1 MTRRSLL
8 LALLMT
14 CGFLPSSWAADVPS
28 EVTVFLGTYTRNSDS
43 KGIYASKLNLKT
55 GELSQPELKAEIANP
70 SFLAIAPDGKHLYC
84 VAELAEFEGKK
95 NTGGV
100 AAFEIDPATK
110 NLKPLNQQSSGGA
123 GPCHCVVDHSGR
135 NVLVA
140 NYGGGSVACLPIN
153 ADGSLKPA
161 SAFIQH
167 AGEVADKKRQQG
179 PHGHSINVD
188 HHNRFA
194 VAADLGLD
202 KLLVYRFDAEKG
214 TLEPN
219 EPPSTSLQP
228 VDGPRHFA
236 FHPNGDFAYAINEIS
251 LTVTAFRYAPQH
263 GVLYAMQRISTV
275 PDDVKGPKY
284 STAEVQVHPSGKWVY
299 GSNRGHDSIAMFAV
313 DAKTGQLKSLG
324 QEPSGGKIP
333 RNFGIDPTGQ
343 FLLAANQDSGNV
355 VVFRINQETGTLERT
370 GHEVAC
376 PKPVCVKFL
385 F

>member
-1 MTRRSLL
+1 MHRRTPFLAALAVATLASLTR
-8 LALLMT
+8 
-14 CGFLPSSWAADVPS
+14 AAEPPS
-28 EVTVFLGTYTRNSDS
+28 EVTVYFGTYTRNSDS
-43 KGIYASKLNLKT
+43 KGIYSSKLNLKT
-55 GELSQPELKAEIANP
+55 GELTVPELRAEIANP
-70 SFLAIAPDGKHLYC
+70 SFLAICPDGDHLYC

-100 AAFEIDPATK
+100 AAFEIDRATK
-110 NLKPLNQQSSGGA
+110 GLKPLNQQSSGGA

-153 ADGSLKPA
+153 EDGSLKPA

-167 AGEVADKKRQQG
+167 EGEVADLKRQQG

-188 HHNRFA
+188 HNNAFA
-194 VAADLGLD
+194 IAADLGLD

-214 TLEPN
+214 TLTPN
-219 EPPSTSLQP
+219 DPPSTSLRP

-236 FHPNGDFAYAINEIS
+236 FHPSGDFAYVINEIS
-251 LTVTAFRYAPQH
+251 LTITALRYAPQH
-263 GVLYAMQRISTV
+263 GVLYAMQTISTV
-275 PDDVKGPKY
+275 PEDIQGRQY

-313 DAKTGQLKSLG
+313 DQTTGQLKSLG

-343 FLLAANQDSGNV
+343 FMLVANQDSGNV
-355 VVFRINQETGTLERT
+355 VVFRINQETGKLEKT